1 MTGPAHLFGCLSS
14 LIAEPV
20 SRSNP
25 KEEGV
30 VVVECS
36 GSVGVG
42 LGWWFWGGGSGGWF
56 FGVFLEWVSE
66 MVLGWFLREIIW
78 GGFGVGL

>member
-1 MTGPAHLFGCLSS
+1 MLLSAVVLGGGS
-14 LIAEPV
+14 W
-20 SRSNP
+20 
-25 KEEGV
+25 V
-30 VVVECS
+30 VVLGGWVWGG

-66 MVLGWFLREIIW
+66 MVLGWFLREIIC